1 MTELAAAPTARA
13 AGGGVTVAAQRGT
26 WHRAWQPFAGR
37 PVAIASLVVLLGFV
51 VVGILAPWLAPFEPM
66 QKHFDAAG
74 KLVRLAT
81 PNAEHPFGTTLYGR
95 DVFSQIIIGTRSA
108 LVVGVIAGVAMT
120 VLGLNIGLIAG
131 YFGGWVDSLLMR
143 ITDVVFGVP
152 ILPFAIVALS
162 LLEPSTWDIIALM
175 SLLFWPITARVVRAQ
190 VLSLRERPF
199 VDAARIS
206 GAGHLRILYKHIA
219 PNVMP
224 QAFVHGVF
232 GVAWAI
238 TTEASIN
245 FLGFGDPFTVSWG
258 TIIYDVFTSMV
269 SYTAWWWFLPPGL
282 CIILVVTAAYFIGQA
297 FEEVA
302 NPRLKA
308 R

>member
-1 MTELAAAPTARA
+1 MTEAALPEGGHPSVLARLW
-13 AGGGVTVAAQRGT
+13 R
-26 WHRAWQPFAGR
+26 PFKGK
-37 PVAIASLVVLLGFV
+37 PIAIASLAILVLFV
-51 VVGILAPWLAPFEPM
+51 VVGLLAPWLAPFEPM
-66 QKHFDAAG
+66 QKNFGADG

-81 PNAEHPFGTTLYGR
+81 PNAEFIMGTTLYGR
-95 DVFSQIIIGTRSA
+95 DVFSQIIIGTRTA
-108 LVVGVIAGVAMT
+108 LVVGVVTAIAMT

-131 YFGGWVDSLLMR
+131 YFGGWVDSILMR
-143 ITDVVFGVP
+143 STDVVFGVP
-152 ILPFAIVALS
+152 VLPFAIVALS
-162 LLEPSTWDIIALM
+162 LSERSTWAIILLM
-175 SLLFWPITARVVRAQ
+175 AFLFWPITARVVRAQ

-206 GAGHLRILYKHIA
+206 GAGHFRILYRHIA

-224 QAFVHGVF
+224 QTFVHGVF

-245 FLGFGDPFTVSWG
+245 FLGFGDPFAVSWG

-269 SYTAWWWFLPPGL
+269 SFTAWWWFVPPGL
-282 CIILVVTAAYFIGQA
+282 CIIVVVTAFYFIGQA

-302 NPRLKA
+302 NPRLKD